1 MLAGIIST
9 IYSLVMM
16 VVLIGLIKE
25 GVESQFCSVTTVFF
39 CFVAG
44 VFIVAALIHPQASFS
59 IIERTAFDCKSL
71 NNISRRVFLW
81 GFFFRNSLVYFME
94 CCTFLLYPP
103 CRCFWFFT
111 PSAICTTS
119 TGAREKTSLSIH
131 KTQLQNENQSSRDIL
146 VLLENGVGES
156 LIYRFL
162 FSFSRTVEPLV
173 YNNKELHTSINF
185 FIVACSVF
193 EKLLNLCHK
202 M

>member
-59 IIERTAFDCKSL
+59 IIERTAFDCK
-71 NNISRRVFLW
+71 NWITFHDVYFC

-162 FSFSRTVEPLV
+162 FSFLRTVEPLV
-173 YNNKELHTSINF
+173 YNNKELQTSINF

>member
-1 MLAGIIST
+1 MWNRSFVQSLL
-9 IYSLVMM
+9 YS
-16 VVLIGLIKE
+16 
-25 GVESQFCSVTTVFF
+25 SVSWQVFS
-39 CFVAG
+39 
-44 VFIVAALIHPQASFS
+44 LLQRLYIH
-59 IIERTAFDCKSL
+59 
-71 NNISRRVFLW
+71 RRVSLLLKEQHSIVKVWITFHDMYFC
-81 GFFFRNSLVYFME
+81 GFFFFRNSLVYFME